1 MKTDLT
7 AEELLSIYGGSGEG
21 YTYIDGIDGTPLQ
34 GWAVVQLALGHG
46 QPIVAFDGEIYR
58 PVAVRFGDKAY
69 DLPGDNPDHPGP
81 Y

>member
-7 AEELLSIYGGSGEG
+7 PEELLQIYGGSSD
-21 YTYIDGIDGTPLQ
+21 YIDGIDGTPLQ
-34 GWAVVQLALGHG
+34 GEAIVAMNSGHG
-46 QPIVAFDGEIYR
+46 QPMVAFDGEIYR
-58 PVAVRFGDKAY
+58 PVAVTIGDKTY